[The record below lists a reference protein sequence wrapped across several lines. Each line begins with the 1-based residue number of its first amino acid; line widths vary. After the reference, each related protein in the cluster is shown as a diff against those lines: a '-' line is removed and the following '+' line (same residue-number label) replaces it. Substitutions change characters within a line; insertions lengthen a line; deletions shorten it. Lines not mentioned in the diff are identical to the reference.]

1 MSNQYNFHTKTI
13 AKLGYSDSLREKYM
27 KFYRDRS
34 SLFLP
39 FLRGSALTYV
49 GVDNIIT
56 GPFRELMI
64 EYFRLGDFGSNAREE
79 YLYYLLLFFGILQLF
94 ITSQSA
100 FQPVIEII
108 DTKVILRTKE
118 KTLSVIKN
126 TFDVINLE
134 LVESNYLQF
143 SFRNG
148 EVYNVQVDDVSIKEV
163 LKQFT
168 SFNLYEEE

>member
-1 MSNQYNFHTKTI
+1 
-13 AKLGYSDSLREKYM
+13 M

-49 GVDNIIT
+49 GVDNLIT
-56 GPFRELMI
+56 GPFRQLMI
-64 EYFRLGDFGSNAREE
+64 KYFRLGDFGSNAREE
-79 YLYYLLLFFGILQLF
+79 YLYYLLLFFGLLQLL
-94 ITSQSA
+94 ITLQSA

-126 TFDVINLE
+126 TFDIINLE
-134 LVESNYLQF
+134 VVESNYLQF

-148 EVYNVQVDDVSIKEV
+148 EVYNVQVDDVSIKEIQ
-163 LKQFT
+163 KEFT

>member
-1 MSNQYNFHTKTI
+1 
-13 AKLGYSDSLREKYM
+13 M

-39 FLRGSALTYV
+39 FLRGTVLTYV

-56 GPFRELMI
+56 GPFRQLMI
-64 EYFRLGDFGSNAREE
+64 KYFRLGDFGSNAREE
-79 YLYYLLLFFGILQLF
+79 YLYYLLLFFGLLQLL
-94 ITSQSA
+94 ITFQSA

-126 TFDVINLE
+126 TFDIINLE
-134 LVESNYLQF
+134 IVEGNYLQF
-143 SFRNG
+143 SFQNG
-148 EVYNVQVDDVSIKEV
+148 EVYNIQVDDVSIKEIQ
-163 LKQFT
+163 KEFT
-168 SFNLYEEE
+168 SFNFYEEE

>member
-1 MSNQYNFHTKTI
+1 
-13 AKLGYSDSLREKYM
+13 M
-27 KFYRDRS
+27 KFYRNRS

-39 FLRGSALTYV
+39 FLRGSMLTYV

-56 GPFRELMI
+56 GPFRQLMI
-64 EYFRLGDFGSNAREE
+64 KYFRLGDFGSNAREE
-79 YLYYLLLFFGILQLF
+79 YLYYLLLFFGLLQLL
-94 ITSQSA
+94 ITLQSA

-126 TFDVINLE
+126 TFDIINLE
-134 LVESNYLQF
+134 VVESNYLQF

-148 EVYNVQVDDVSIKEV
+148 EVYNVQVDDVSIKEIQ
-163 LKQFT
+163 KEFT
-168 SFNLYEEE
+168 SFNFYEEE

>member
-1 MSNQYNFHTKTI
+1 
-13 AKLGYSDSLREKYM
+13 M

-56 GPFRELMI
+56 GPFRQLMI
-64 EYFRLGDFGSNAREE
+64 KYFRLGDFGSNAREE
-79 YLYYLLLFFGILQLF
+79 YLYYLLLFFGLLQLL
-94 ITSQSA
+94 ITLQSA

-126 TFDVINLE
+126 TFDIINLE
-134 LVESNYLQF
+134 VVEDNFLQF

-163 LKQFT
+163 QKEFT
-168 SFNLYEEE
+168 SFNFYEEE

>member
-1 MSNQYNFHTKTI
+1 
-13 AKLGYSDSLREKYM
+13 M

-39 FLRGSALTYV
+39 LLRGSALTYV

-56 GPFRELMI
+56 GPFRQLMI
-64 EYFRLGDFGSNAREE
+64 KYFRLGDFGSNAREE
-79 YLYYLLLFFGILQLF
+79 YLYYLLLFFGLLQLL
-94 ITSQSA
+94 ITLQSA

-118 KTLSVIKN
+118 KALSVIKN
-126 TFDVINLE
+126 TFDIINLE
-134 LVESNYLQF
+134 IVESNYLQF

-148 EVYNVQVDDVSIKEV
+148 EVYNIQVDDVSVKEIQ
-163 LKQFT
+163 KEFT
-168 SFNLYEEE
+168 SFNFYEEE

>member
-1 MSNQYNFHTKTI
+1 
-13 AKLGYSDSLREKYM
+13 M

-49 GVDNIIT
+49 GVDNLIT
-56 GPFRELMI
+56 GPFRQLMI
-64 EYFRLGDFGSNAREE
+64 KYFRLGDFGSNAREE
-79 YLYYLLLFFGILQLF
+79 YLYYLLMFFGLLQLF
-94 ITSQSA
+94 ITLQSA

-118 KTLSVIKN
+118 KTLSVVKN
-126 TFDVINLE
+126 TFDIINLE
-134 LVESNYLQF
+134 IVESNYLQF

-148 EVYNVQVDDVSIKEV
+148 EVYNVQVDDVSIKEIQ
-163 LKQFT
+163 KEFT
-168 SFNLYEEE
+168 SFNFYEEE

>member
-1 MSNQYNFHTKTI
+1 
-13 AKLGYSDSLREKYM
+13 M

-39 FLRGSALTYV
+39 SLRGSVLTYV

-56 GPFRELMI
+56 GPFRQLMI
-64 EYFRLGDFGSNAREE
+64 KYFRLGDFGSNAREE
-79 YLYYLLLFFGILQLF
+79 YLYYLLLFFGLLQLF
-94 ITSQSA
+94 ITLQSA

-126 TFDVINLE
+126 TFDIINLE
-134 LVESNYLQF
+134 LVEDNFLQF
-143 SFRNG
+143 SFSGG
-148 EVYNVQVDDVSIKEV
+148 EVYNVQVDDVSLKEV
-163 LKQFT
+163 QEVFT
-168 SFNLYEEE
+168 SFNFYEEE

>member
-79 YLYYLLLFFGILQLF
+79 YLYYLLLFFGLLQLF
-94 ITSQSA
+94 ITLQSA

-134 LVESNYLQF
+134 VVESNYLQF

-148 EVYNVQVDDVSIKEV
+148 EVYNVQVDDVSIKEIQ
-163 LKQFT
+163 KQFT
-168 SFNLYEEE
+168 SFNLHEEE

>member
-1 MSNQYNFHTKTI
+1 
-13 AKLGYSDSLREKYM
+13 M

-49 GVDNIIT
+49 GVDSIIT
-56 GPFRELMI
+56 GPFRQLMI
-64 EYFRLGDFGSNAREE
+64 KYFRLGDFGSNAREE
-79 YLYYLLLFFGILQLF
+79 YLYYLLLFFGLLQLL
-94 ITSQSA
+94 ITLQSA

-126 TFDVINLE
+126 TFDIINLE
-134 LVESNYLQF
+134 VVEDNFLQF

-163 LKQFT
+163 QKEFT
-168 SFNLYEEE
+168 SFNFYEEE

>member
-1 MSNQYNFHTKTI
+1 
-13 AKLGYSDSLREKYM
+13 M

-39 FLRGSALTYV
+39 LLRGSALTYV

-56 GPFRELMI
+56 GPFRQLMI
-64 EYFRLGDFGSNAREE
+64 KYFRLGDFGSNAREE
-79 YLYYLLLFFGILQLF
+79 YLYYLLLFFGLLQLL
-94 ITSQSA
+94 ITLQSA

-126 TFDVINLE
+126 TFDIINLE
-134 LVESNYLQF
+134 VVESNYLQF

-148 EVYNVQVDDVSIKEV
+148 EVYNVQVDDVSIKEI
-163 LKQFT
+163 QEEFT
-168 SFNLYEEE
+168 SFNFYEEE

>member
-1 MSNQYNFHTKTI
+1 
-13 AKLGYSDSLREKYM
+13 M

-39 FLRGSALTYV
+39 LLRGSALAYV

-56 GPFRELMI
+56 GPFRQLMI
-64 EYFRLGDFGSNAREE
+64 KYFRLGDFGSNAREE
-79 YLYYLLLFFGILQLF
+79 YLYYLLLFFGLLQLL
-94 ITSQSA
+94 ITLQSA

-126 TFDVINLE
+126 TFDIINLE
-134 LVESNYLQF
+134 VVESNYLQF

-148 EVYNVQVDDVSIKEV
+148 EVYNVQVDDVSIKEIQ
-163 LKQFT
+163 KEFT
-168 SFNLYEEE
+168 SFNFYEEE